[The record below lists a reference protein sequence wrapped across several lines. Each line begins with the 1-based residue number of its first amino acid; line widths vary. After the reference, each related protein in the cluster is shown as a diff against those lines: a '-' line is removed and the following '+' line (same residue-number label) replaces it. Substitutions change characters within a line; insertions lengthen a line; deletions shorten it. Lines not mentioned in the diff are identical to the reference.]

1 MDGHKILTY
10 LAIKF
15 HGDWDEIYKSIKER
29 QEYPIEEMEKVVS
42 SIKCK
47 AVTILDD
54 DYPQWLKNIY
64 KPPFVLF
71 YYGDLSLAKDIENNL
86 AVIGSREPTD
96 YGKKITEY
104 LVKDIR
110 ARYTIVSGL
119 ARGIDSI
126 AHTAAIE
133 SGAKTIAVLGSGI
146 DYCYPLRNKELYEEI
161 KKNHLLISEYPGE
174 EMPDPSHFPARNR
187 LVASFCHGV
196 LVTDAQIRSG
206 TLITVEFAL
215 CTNKEVMCVPH
226 RITDNSSCNR
236 LIADGAFLVESAQ
249 DIIDVMSIGQIKK

>member
-1 MDGHKILTY
+1 MNAHKILTY

-15 HGDWDEIYKSIKER
+15 HGEWDEIFKAIRDR
-29 QEYPIEEMEKVVS
+29 QEYSIEEMESTVNNMKS
-42 SIKCK
+42 K
-47 AVTILDD
+47 AVTILDP
-54 DYPQWLKNIY
+54 DYPEWLKNVY

-71 YYGDLSLAKDIENNL
+71 YYGDLSLTKDIENNL

-96 YGKKITEY
+96 YGKNITEY
-104 LVKDIR
+104 LVKNIR

-126 AHTAAIE
+126 AHQAAID

-146 DYCYPLRNKELYEEI
+146 DYCYPPRNKELYEVI
-161 KKNHLLISEYPGE
+161 KKNHLVISEYPGDE
-174 EMPDPSHFPARNR
+174 YPDPSHFPARNR
-187 LVASFCHGV
+187 LVAAFSHGV

-215 CTNKEVMCVPH
+215 ATNKEVMCVPH

-236 LIADGAFLVESAQ
+236 LIADGAFLIESAQ
-249 DIIDVMSIGQIKK
+249 DIIDIMSLGQLKK